1 MATTMA
7 TSRAKAMAV
16 AMAVAICRAT
26 WMGKNDGGKGN
37 GNIGGKKHGQIR
49 GGGKSM
55 GWKFNGK
62 NWAASKSPWQHWWQ
76 RKGKL
81 ALQAKA
87 IATQVAKLWQK
98 KCGKG

>member
-1 MATTMA
+1 
-7 TSRAKAMAV
+7 MAV

-55 GWKFNGK
+55 GSKFNGK